1 MRVFF
6 LYHPTEPR
14 YGSIVPGSLP
24 QPQLAVRSIVP
35 LQLTQRT
42 SQTVDDAKYSA
53 AAPADAQRPFVDT
66 IELRNHDVPLPIYED
81 ALQWCRV
88 FELNEFKQKHH
99 LIKYEPIF
107 GSPNAKLALDQIVL
121 YECQGNSVRL
131 GAMARETGRVC
142 ARRNNPSVPCNAIVA
157 SWTRGSAG
165 LTFPAEAGF
174 PLDSN
179 KERFYMM
186 ESHYSNAHVAS
197 TLDHLDSSTTHALD
211 DSGLR
216 IHVTAALRQHDAGVL
231 SLGINPDWRHI
242 IPPGHEKVVS
252 EGHCVDDCTRRT
264 FPPAGISI
272 FAVVMQTHHIGK
284 EVKLRQIRQNEEL
297 LPIAVDRNIH
307 AAYAEYRQISPPARV
322 LPGDNVIVE
331 CTYDSS
337 ERETITLGGTTGRGE
352 SCNVLAVY
360 YPRQKKLTTC
370 HSLPSLP
377 TVLHSLGINEIAM

>member
-1 MRVFF
+1 MRIFY
-6 LYHPTEPR
+6 LYHPSEPR
-14 YGSIVPGSLP
+14 FGSVVPGSLP
-24 QPQLAVRSIVP
+24 QPQLAFRGIIP

-42 SQTVDDAKYSA
+42 SQTSDNAKA
-53 AAPADAQRPFVDT
+53 MAQDAQRPFVDT
-66 IELRNHDVPLPIYED
+66 IELRNHDVPLPIYEES
-81 ALQWCRV
+81 LQWCRV
-88 FELNEFKQKHH
+88 FEMNDFKQKHH
-99 LIKYEPIF
+99 MIKYEPIF
-107 GSPNAKLALDQIVL
+107 GSANAKVLLDQIVL

-131 GAMARETGRVC
+131 AAMARENGRVC
-142 ARRNNPSVPCNAIVA
+142 VSQRNFASVPCNAIVA

-165 LTFPAEAGF
+165 LTFPAEAGI

-179 KERFYMM
+179 KERFYLM
-186 ESHYSNAHVAS
+186 ESHYSKAHAPS
-197 TLDHLDSSTTHALD
+197 DFTDLENGNLLD

-216 IHVTAALRQHDAGVL
+216 IHVTAELRKHDAGVL
-231 SLGINPDWRHI
+231 SIGMNPEWRHI

-264 FPPAGISI
+264 FPPSGISI
-272 FAVVMQTHHIGK
+272 FAVVMQTHKIGK

-297 LPIAVDRNIH
+297 LPIAVDANIH
-307 AAYAEYRQISPPARV
+307 SAYAEYRQISPPARV
-322 LPGDNVIVE
+322 LPGDNMIVE

-337 ERETITLGGTTGRGE
+337 ERDTITLGGTAGRGE